1 MKDIYVFMHKAMHWY
16 TTLYPTINLRDLY
29 AAKSVKEKYLCFWS

>member
-1 MKDIYVFMHKAMHWY
+1 MKDIYVFMRKAMRY

-29 AAKSVKEKYLCFWS
+29 AANSLNEKYLCF